1 VRVSDSL
8 YRLLLDDG
16 ASWAITASGLAEAQT
31 KAARYV
37 PFAHVRIEVSVDG
50 APWRLADAGCATC
63 GSADAMRG
71 LGGACDVSCGGT
83 E

>member
-1 VRVSDSL
+1 MTDKL
-8 YRLLLDDG
+8 FRLLLDDG
-16 ASWAITASGLAEAQT
+16 ASWAVTASGLAEAQA
-31 KAARYV
+31 KAARYF
-37 PFAHVRIEVSVDG
+37 PFQHVRIEVSVDG

-63 GSADAMRG
+63 GSADAMRD

>member
-1 VRVSDSL
+1 VSDPL
-8 YRLLLDDG
+8 YRLILDDG
-16 ASWAITASGLAEAQT
+16 QSWAVTASGLAEAQA
-31 KAARYV
+31 KAQRYF
-37 PFAHVRIEVSVDG
+37 PFQHARIEVSIDG

-71 LGGACDVSCGGT
+71 LGCACDVSCGGT

>member
-1 VRVSDSL
+1 MGDKL

-16 ASWAITASGLAEAQT
+16 TSWAVTANGLGEARSKAE
-31 KAARYV
+31 RYF
-37 PFAHVRIEVSVDG
+37 PHQHVRIEVSVDG
-50 APWRLADAGCATC
+50 APWRLADAGCRTC